1 MKRNNLILVT
11 ELRHGY
17 RDMLTNNATVPHLV
31 VYDRPAMV
39 AIKIVDLP
47 DWVNPRDERTIPA
60 FLKGFSKMYEDA
72 LLYLLEDSKEIEP
85 GHFLPECTFKHL
97 TQLADFLKETI

>member
-1 MKRNNLILVT
+1 MKRNLLLHT

-17 RDMLTNNATVPHLV
+17 HDVRLMEYERPTLT
-31 VYDRPAMV
+31 VYDRSERV

-47 DWVNPRDERTIPA
+47 HWVRAPRDERTITS
-60 FLKGFSKMYEDA
+60 FIKGFSSEYKEA
-72 LLYLLEDSKEIEP
+72 LLYLLEDSQPIPKGQEVP
-85 GHFLPECTFKHL
+85 VCTFKHL